1 MDMRSRFLDLCVALA
16 LLVSLPGAWP
26 QSKGINPVLLAK
38 ANDGDAKSQSLIG
51 EAYLNG
57 FSKDGINVPQD
68 FTLAEFWCRKAA
80 EQGEKV
86 AQFDMGVLYLR
97 GLGVPQDNG
106 KAADWFLKAA
116 NQGYARAQYQL
127 ATLFE
132 EGQGRIQS
140 HALAATFYR
149 KAAEQGD
156 AEAQFALGLLY
167 DNGNG
172 VPQDFTQAAIWYRK
186 AAEQGH
192 VTAQFNLG
200 VLYFNGQGNPRS
212 YAEAYFWLDLASSG
226 NDGTQREEWMKTRD
240 RAAEKLTPEE
250 LSQAQQRAT
259 KWFVDHSAKGNPQ

>member
-1 MDMRSRFLDLCVALA
+1 MRSRFLDLCVALA

-68 FTLAEFWCRKAA
+68 FTLAEFWCRKQLSKARRLRS
-80 EQGEKV
+80 
-86 AQFDMGVLYLR
+86 FDMGVLYLR

-172 VPQDFTQAAIWYRK
+172 VPQDFTQRRYGIER
-186 AAEQGH
+186 QPNRDMLQH
-192 VTAQFNLG
+192 NLT
-200 VLYFNGQGNPRS
+200 
-212 YAEAYFWLDLASSG
+212 LASCTSTAKANHEAMQKPISG
-226 NDGTQREEWMKTRD
+226 WTLHLLEMMDT
-240 RAAEKLTPEE
+240 A
-250 LSQAQQRAT
+250 
-259 KWFVDHSAKGNPQ
+259 

>member
-1 MDMRSRFLDLCVALA
+1 MKRARFIHLWVAVA
-16 LLVSLPGAWP
+16 MLVCIATVWA
-26 QSKGINPVLLAK
+26 QSKGIDPALLAK
-38 ANDGDAKSQSLIG
+38 ANEGDAKSQSLIG

-57 FSKDGINVPQD
+57 FSKGEINVPQN
-68 FTLAEFWCRKAA
+68 FTLAEFWCSKAA

-86 AQFDMGVLYLR
+86 AQFDMGILYLH

-127 ATLFE
+127 AMLFE

-140 HALAATFYR
+140 HALAAVFYR
-149 KAAEQGD
+149 KAAEQND
-156 AEAQFALGLLY
+156 ADAQFALGLLY

-172 VPQDFTQAAIWYRK
+172 VPQDFAQAAIWYRK
-186 AAEQGH
+186 AAEQGNLE
-192 VTAQFNLG
+192 AQFNLG

-212 YAEAYFWLDLASSG
+212 YVEAYFWLNLASSG
-226 NDGTQREEWMKTRD
+226 NDGTLREEWMKTRD

-259 KWFVDHSAKGNPQ
+259 KWFVDHPAKGNPQ